1 MSSSVFQQ
9 KSWPEAT
16 WKTQDP
22 GNRSPAQAI
31 IVGLRSV
38 PGGLGGTFC
47 IPHTGQITFISF
59 NQTHSSRTPIS
70 PTHLGHVFLSHQGV
84 GFLLGW
90 SWLGGAPEAKEKFVS
105 SPFLN

>member
-47 IPHTGQITFISF
+47 IPHTAQITFISF

-70 PTHLGHVFLSHQGV
+70 LTHLGPRLPQSPRGGV
-84 GFLLGW
+84 LIGVELAGR
-90 SWLGGAPEAKEKFVS
+90 GT
-105 SPFLN
+105 